1 MLESTE
7 KLFCDMPDMMKKL
20 KKAAYEKNM
29 KQFRKDNADFFEE
42 LLQYMEQSSDKEAAA
57 HEIAKVFVQRVRESF
72 SVKGKIGSRTG
83 ADLDFFMIYYVFPA
97 ILLTESPFA
106 EQTAQA
112 IRGEWNREF
121 CKNISY
127 TTYDKLY
134 QSFRDKI
141 FGIF

>member
-7 KLFCDMPDMMKKL
+7 KLFCDMLDMMKRL
-20 KKAAYEKNM
+20 KRAAYEKNM
-29 KQFRKDNADFFEE
+29 KQFREDNVGFFQE
-42 LLQYMEQSSDKEAAA
+42 LLQYMEQSSNKEAAA
-57 HEIAKVFVQRVRESF
+57 NEIAKVFVQRVWEAF
-72 SVKGKIGSRTG
+72 SNKGKIVSRTG

-97 ILLTESPFA
+97 ILLTKSPFA
-106 EQTAQA
+106 EQIAQA
-112 IRGEWNREF
+112 IRSEWNCRF